1 MGFRFQ
7 KRIKL
12 GKRFGV
18 SISKSGITPSY
29 RTKRGSLSSK
39 GYSIRTGI
47 PGLNY
52 RKSFKK
58 SKGNGCLMTLIFILL
73 IPSFM
78 ILISCKNKS
87 SNSLENVE
95 GRIEYIYKKNEEPE
109 VKEWYQGGTLHKSK
123 ITDWKA
129 STDRN
134 KLATCS
140 DFCATIYKNYYLEEI
155 KILATNLKACID
167 GTVKGN
173 DASDNFE
180 VSEVASMCLILLEN

>member
-12 GKRFGV
+12 GKRFGIN
-18 SISKSGITPSY
+18 ISKSGITPSY

-47 PGLNY
+47 SGLNF

-58 SKGNGCLMTLIFILL
+58 SKSNGCLIVILSLLMTSTLSI
-73 IPSFM
+73 
-78 ILISCKNKS
+78 ISCS
-87 SNSLENVE
+87 
-95 GRIEYIYKKNEEPE
+95 EETSKPTNQ
-109 VKEWYQGGTLHKSK
+109 WYQGGTLHKSK
-123 ITDWKA
+123 IIEWKG

-134 KLATCS
+134 KLATCA
-140 DFCATIYKNYYLEEI
+140 DFCAKLYQNYSLKKI
-155 KILATNLKACID
+155 KILATNLKICID
-167 GTVKGN
+167 EAVKGHN
-173 DASDNFE
+173 TSDNFQ